1 MLRALTLSACL
12 VAANPAIADEA
23 EPLVDYAPGAQGI
36 IRPSIPEMID
46 EARQRGARLL
56 EELTPLE
63 ADDFGV
69 QPDLDGMRARALN
82 DPRVRAL
89 LGVDGGGA
97 EPAATEPR
105 YGSARVYL
113 FASFSMPP
121 ASLRTMMVEA
131 QRLEVPIVFQG
142 FVENSVFATQT
153 ALQTVFGEDA
163 DTVGFGID
171 PTMFV
176 RFSVESVPQLI
187 VLRDPLEV
195 CEMQGCV
202 GEAPPPHDV
211 IRGNIPLEAG
221 LEIIARGQGDAPQ
234 VAAQLLARVG
244 R

>member
-1 MLRALTLSACL
+1 MLRPLILYACL
-12 VAANPAIADEA
+12 MAANPVLADEA

-36 IRPSIPEMID
+36 IRPSIPGLID
-46 EARQRGARLL
+46 EARQRGERLL
-56 EELTPLE
+56 EELTPL
-63 ADDFGV
+63 APDDFGV
-69 QPDLDGMRARALN
+69 QPDVEAMRARALS

-89 LGVDGGGA
+89 LGVDGDDPNTG
-97 EPAATEPR
+97 ATEPR
-105 YGSARVYL
+105 YGSAQVYL

-121 ASLRTMMVEA
+121 ASLRAMMVEA
-131 QRLEVPIVFQG
+131 RRLEVPIIFQG

-195 CEMQGCV
+195 CALQGCV
-202 GEAPPPHDV
+202 GEVPPPHDV

-221 LEIIARGQGDAPQ
+221 LEIIARGQGDAPE
-234 VAAQLLARVG
+234 VAATILARA
-244 R
+244 RR